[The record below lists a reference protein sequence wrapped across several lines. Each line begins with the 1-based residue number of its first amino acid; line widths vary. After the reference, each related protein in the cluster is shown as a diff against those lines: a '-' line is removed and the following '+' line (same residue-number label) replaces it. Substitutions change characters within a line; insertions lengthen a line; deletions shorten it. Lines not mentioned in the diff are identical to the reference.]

1 MIDYN
6 PVEYVTYQ
14 VYRRNTGEYVLVF
27 YREDGCP
34 YCGYKGCLSDIEQD
48 VEGNV
53 YVPEN

>member
-6 PVEYVTYQ
+6 PIEYVTYQ

-27 YREDGCP
+27 YRED
-34 YCGYKGCLSDIEQD
+34 